1 MLIAQDT
8 RNEGCAQNNNQLFK
22 GSVDLFSYHKRNLK
36 KCFEFWVGIVIDDAG
51 LLLKEKKDDV
61 LWLIS
66 TLQRSTTNTCRVN
79 DRGKKK
85 QKKNKKN

>member
-1 MLIAQDT
+1 MIIAQDT

-66 TLQRSTTNTCRVN
+66 TLQRSTTNTGLTTVE
-79 DRGKKK
+79 KKIK
-85 QKKNKKN
+85 